1 MHPARLFV
9 LCGLPGAGKT
19 TRAIELEERFGAVRM
34 SADDWLGRLGLDIWD
49 EVTRA
54 HIETVQRDLAEPIL
68 RTGTDV
74 VVEWG
79 TWARSERDTLQSLAR
94 RAGALAHLELLDAPL
109 DVLWERVRERG
120 HEQVAGSRAITR
132 DDLVA
137 WSDTIERPTVDELHT
152 YDPMPPVRAGERP
165 GGPAFPYGSWSA

>member
-1 MHPARLFV
+1 MHPARLFI

-19 TRAIELEERFGAVRM
+19 TRATELEERFGAVRM
-34 SADDWLGRLGLDIWD
+34 SADDWLGRLDLDIWD
-49 EVTRA
+49 EVARA

-68 RTGTDV
+68 RAGTDV

-79 TWARSERDTLQSLAR
+79 TWARSERDTLRALAQ

-109 DVLWERVRERG
+109 DELWRRIGERG
-120 HEQVAGSRAITR
+120 REQVAGSRAITR
-132 DDLVA
+132 DELA
-137 WSDTIERPTVDELHT
+137 EWSAAIDRPTDDELGS

-165 GGPAFPYGSWSA
+165 GSPAFPYGSWRP